1 MSYIYIYIYIY
12 IWLKCMLFEVLGEKK
27 NYPLA
32 SILKSKMKGYVDSI
46 NVACY
51 YVCMA
56 YH

>member
-1 MSYIYIYIYIY
+1 
-12 IWLKCMLFEVLGEKK
+12 MLFEVLGEKK
-27 NYPLA
+27 NYPLV
-32 SILKSKMKGYVDSI
+32 SILKSKMKGYVDLI